1 MELSELIVTRDTS
14 IITVMKIFNETGK
27 QVALIAPDGKLE
39 AVVTDGD
46 IRRFIVKGGT
56 IETPVGAIA
65 NYNPRYV
72 LERNRESAKKIMQ
85 KYSISALPIL
95 SDNGVIT
102 SIVFANDFELIK
114 KYYINIPV
122 VIMAGGFGTR
132 LYPYTKILPKPLI
145 PIGEVPIIEHIINRF
160 QKFNCEDFYLILNY
174 KKNMIKSYFSEVDY
188 SYKLNFVEESKP
200 LGTGGGISLL
210 KGKIDKP
217 FFLSNCD
224 ILIDA
229 DYESIYKQHIEQKNI
244 ITIVCAFR
252 HMTVPYGVI
261 ELDSTGRIYKMS
273 EKPQYSFLTN
283 TGMYLLEPRVI
294 HDMVEGEVISL
305 PEIIDKYRNMGENIG
320 VYPIN
325 EKCWLDMG
333 QLEELE
339 EMKKAMEESHG

>member
-1 MELSELIVTRDTS
+1 MDLSEIIVSRDTS
-14 IITVMKIFNETGK
+14 ILKVMQIFNTVGR
-27 QVALIAPDGKLE
+27 QIALLAQDGRLE
-39 AVVTDGD
+39 AAVTDGD
-46 IRRFIVKGGT
+46 IRRFIVKGGSL
-56 IETPVGAIA
+56 ETPVGEIA
-65 NYNPRYV
+65 NYKPRFI
-72 LERNRESAKKIMQ
+72 LEKDKDSAKIIMQ

-95 SDNGVIT
+95 NDDGVIS
-102 SIVFANDFELIK
+102 SIVFADDLEIVK
-114 KYYINIPV
+114 KHNLNIPV

-145 PIGEVPIIEHIINRF
+145 PIRDIPIVEHIINRF
-160 QKFNCEDFYLILNY
+160 EKYNCKDFFMILNY
-174 KKNMIKSYFSEVDY
+174 KKNMIKSYFSEVQY
-188 SYKLNFVEESKP
+188 TYNLNFVEEDKP

-229 DYESIYKQHIEQKNI
+229 DYEDIYKQHKKHKNL
-244 ITIVCAFR
+244 ITMVCAFR

-261 ELDSTGRIYKMS
+261 ELDTNGKINKMS

-283 TGMYLLEPRVI
+283 TGMYLVEPQVI
-294 HDMVEGEVISL
+294 QEMKDNEAISL
-305 PEIIDKYRNMGENIG
+305 PEIIEKYRSLGENIG

-339 EMKKAMEESHG
+339 EMKKAMEEGHG

>member
-1 MELSELIVTRDTS
+1 MELSELIVTKEAT
-14 IITVMKIFNETGK
+14 ILEVMQIFNTTGR
-27 QVALIAPDGKLE
+27 QMAMVAQDGKLE

-56 IETPVGAIA
+56 IQVPIIDIA
-65 NYNPRYV
+65 NNKPRFIF
-72 LERNRESAKKIMQ
+72 ERDKDSAKKVMK
-85 KYSISALPIL
+85 KYSINALPVL
-95 SDNGVIT
+95 NDNGIIVSVI
-102 SIVFANDFELIK
+102 FANDLEISK
-114 KYYINIPV
+114 KYNLDIPI

-145 PIGEVPIIEHIINRF
+145 PIGDIPIVEHIINRF
-160 QKFNCEDFYLILNY
+160 QEFNCKDFFMIVNY
-174 KKNMIKSYFSEVDY
+174 KKNMIKSYFSEVQY
-188 SYKLNFVEESKP
+188 SYNLNFVEEEKP

-210 KGKIDKP
+210 KGMIDKP

-229 DYESIYKQHIEQKNI
+229 DYEDIYKQHKQQKNI
-244 ITIVCAFR
+244 ITMVCAFR
-252 HMTVPYGVI
+252 HMTVPYGVV
-261 ELDSTGRIYKMS
+261 ELDTDGKINKMS

-294 HDMVEGEVISL
+294 EEMSDNEVISL
-305 PEIIDKYRNMGENIG
+305 PEIIEKYRSLGENVG

-339 EMKKAMEESHG
+339 EMRKAMEEGHG